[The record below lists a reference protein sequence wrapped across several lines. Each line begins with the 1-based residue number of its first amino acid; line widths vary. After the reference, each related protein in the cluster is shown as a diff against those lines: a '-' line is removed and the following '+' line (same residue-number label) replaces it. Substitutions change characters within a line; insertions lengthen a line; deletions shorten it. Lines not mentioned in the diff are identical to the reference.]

1 MRIIQKLSRTI
12 LSKTP
17 KFLLL
22 LSILAVFGTILELT
36 GGIWDAVSHIM
47 QEPEFFWTIQHVSVY
62 TGVAMISSS
71 GILGGVL
78 LAKKTVSG
86 NLKRGIIIIIVGSVV
101 PLNFY
106 IRVLKIIAKKDR
118 TFLHPLH

>member
-1 MRIIQKLSRTI
+1 MRIIQKLSSTI

-47 QEPEFFWTIQHVSVY
+47 QEPELFWTIQHVSVY

-71 GILGGVL
+71 GILGGIL
-78 LAKKTVSG
+78 LAKK
-86 NLKRGIIIIIVGSVV
+86 NC
-101 PLNFY
+101 
-106 IRVLKIIAKKDR
+106 
-118 TFLHPLH
+118 